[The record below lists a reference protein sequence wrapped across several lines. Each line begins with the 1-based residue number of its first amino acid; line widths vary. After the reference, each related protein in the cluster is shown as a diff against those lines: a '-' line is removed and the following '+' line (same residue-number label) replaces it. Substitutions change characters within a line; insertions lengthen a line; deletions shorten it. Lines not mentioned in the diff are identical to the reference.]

1 MKIVVVNEHS
11 RPCLPSPSFTLE
23 VDATDT
29 FREVKLKLVNFLGGD
44 PKAHVQ
50 WVNEAYFAHIRA
62 NDRSTDGD
70 NIYDDYIVGEGGAA
84 CALCSRQSLTC
95 REHRGLKE
103 GDTIFLR
110 EPWSVEEE
118 AAYGRKYAQE
128 VSTKLLSGGAGGGV
142 GGGSGSGRGGGGGE
156 GGGSSRGSVCGCFRR
171 RRKRDSNDWR
181 DYDHQEESTCA
192 ACCRKGT
199 RRAVVW
205 GAMGACML
213 GPLVG
218 LALSAWE
225 VHVRIRERERWRW
238 RWAGRETER
247 KRDRETKRQRDRE
260 TERDRDRDRDRQRQ
274 SDRDK
279 ETETEIGRETEK
291 PMEC

>member
-11 RPCLPSPSFTLE
+11 RPSLPSPSFTLE
-23 VDATDT
+23 VDASDT
-29 FREVKLKLVNFLGGD
+29 FREVKLKLVTFLGGD
-44 PKAHVQ
+44 PKAHAQ

-70 NIYDDYIVGEGGAA
+70 NIYDDYTVGEGGAA

-128 VSTKLLSGGAGGGV
+128 VSTRLLSGGAAGGV
-142 GGGSGSGRGGGGGE
+142 GGGSGSGSGGGGGGGDGGGE

-181 DYDHQEESTCA
+181 DYDHQEESACA
-192 ACCRKGT
+192 ACCRRGS

-238 RWAGRETER
+238 AG
-247 KRDRETKRQRDRE
+247 K
-260 TERDRDRDRDRQRQ
+260 
-274 SDRDK
+274 
-279 ETETEIGRETEK
+279 
-291 PMEC
+291 